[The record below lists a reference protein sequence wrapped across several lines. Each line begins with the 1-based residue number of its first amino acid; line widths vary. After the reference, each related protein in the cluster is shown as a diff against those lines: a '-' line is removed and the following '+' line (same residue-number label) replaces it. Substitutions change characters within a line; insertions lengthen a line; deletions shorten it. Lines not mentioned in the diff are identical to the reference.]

1 MQHHLLIA
9 VQRGGVGRV
18 YRRERRIPHGV
29 LPAAHHDGPLL
40 PVDAA
45 QEVAVLHL
53 EIRVAVDDLTLELEH
68 QDGDGLMHDGAAME
82 HTGGVG
88 AAGSVGVRHPDGQI
102 VVAIELLGHP
112 LQVAEVDAVAVLHHA
127 VVVVRKGGLQHRAD
141 ADGTAGRRAHPDHV
155 VVAPLDVHIV
165 VAHQQVK
172 DDVGAGAAVEQVAH
186 DVELVH
192 SQPLDE
198 LTETD
203 DELIGA
209 AILDDAADDLAV
221 VKVFVVVLEVGV
233 EQLIQN
239 VTAAGRQAGPDML
252 PGVLGRDEAAD
263 VDEPQ
268 QRLTVPLFQCFLVGA
283 ALLELGQLLAR
294 IIDQSR
300 QLGPRPLRHGIPQH
314 NVYLFAD
321 DAGSGV
327 QDMYERLVLTVQV
340 AHEVLGAFGQLEQCL
355 CADDLAGGRCLRGVV
370 PGQKAQ
376 IFQVVPDLF
385 GLCTHGVLQIM

>member
-1 MQHHLLIA
+1 M
-9 VQRGGVGRV
+9 V
-18 YRRERRIPHGV
+18 
-29 LPAAHHDGPLL
+29 
-40 PVDAA
+40 
-45 QEVAVLHL
+45 
-53 EIRVAVDDLTLELEH
+53 T
-68 QDGDGLMHDGAAME
+68 
-82 HTGGVG
+82 
-88 AAGSVGVRHPDGQI
+88 
-102 VVAIELLGHP
+102 
-112 LQVAEVDAVAVLHHA
+112 
-127 VVVVRKGGLQHRAD
+127 
-141 ADGTAGRRAHPDHV
+141 
-155 VVAPLDVHIV
+155 PLDVHIV
-165 VAHQQVK
+165 VSHQQVK

-192 SQPLDE
+192 GQTLDE

-209 AILDDAADDLAV
+209 SILDDAADDLAV
-221 VKVFVVVLEVGV
+221 VEVFVVVLEVGV
-233 EQLIQN
+233 EQFIQN

-268 QRLTVPLFQCFLVGA
+268 QRLTVPLFQCFLIGA

-355 CADDLAGGRCLRGVV
+355 CADDLAGGRCLRGIV

>member
-1 MQHHLLIA
+1 M
-9 VQRGGVGRV
+9 
-18 YRRERRIPHGV
+18 
-29 LPAAHHDGPLL
+29 
-40 PVDAA
+40 
-45 QEVAVLHL
+45 
-53 EIRVAVDDLTLELEH
+53 
-68 QDGDGLMHDGAAME
+68 
-82 HTGGVG
+82 
-88 AAGSVGVRHPDGQI
+88 
-102 VVAIELLGHP
+102 
-112 LQVAEVDAVAVLHHA
+112 
-127 VVVVRKGGLQHRAD
+127 
-141 ADGTAGRRAHPDHV
+141 
-155 VVAPLDVHIV
+155 
-165 VAHQQVK
+165 
-172 DDVGAGAAVEQVAH
+172 
-186 DVELVH
+186 ELVH

-221 VKVFVVVLEVGV
+221 VEVFVVVLEVGV

-268 QRLTVPLFQCFLVGA
+268 QRLTVPLFQRFLVGA
-283 ALLELGQLLAR
+283 ALLELGQLLVR

-355 CADDLAGGRCLRGVV
+355 CADDLAGGRCLRGIV

>member
-1 MQHHLLIA
+1 M
-9 VQRGGVGRV
+9 
-18 YRRERRIPHGV
+18 V
-29 LPAAHHDGPLL
+29 LSDFK
-40 PVDAA
+40 
-45 QEVAVLHL
+45 
-53 EIRVAVDDLTLELEH
+53 IT
-68 QDGDGLMHDGAAME
+68 
-82 HTGGVG
+82 
-88 AAGSVGVRHPDGQI
+88 
-102 VVAIELLGHP
+102 
-112 LQVAEVDAVAVLHHA
+112 
-127 VVVVRKGGLQHRAD
+127 D
-141 ADGTAGRRAHPDHV
+141 ADITSKGVQASPDQLSGTAEDN
-155 VVAPLDVHIV
+155 
-165 VAHQQVK
+165 K
-172 DDVGAGAAVEQVAH
+172 
-186 DVELVH
+186 
-192 SQPLDE
+192 
-198 LTETD
+198 
-203 DELIGA
+203 
-209 AILDDAADDLAV
+209 
-221 VKVFVVVLEVGV
+221 KVFDRLTSGPVRDGHNKLIDALVALGV

-252 PGVLGRDEAAD
+252 PGVLGRNETAD

-268 QRLTVPLFQCFLVGA
+268 QRLTVPLFQRFLVGA
-283 ALLELGQLLAR
+283 ALLELGQLLVR

-327 QDMYERLVLTVQV
+327 QDMYERLVLAVQV

>member
-1 MQHHLLIA
+1 M
-9 VQRGGVGRV
+9 
-18 YRRERRIPHGV
+18 
-29 LPAAHHDGPLL
+29 
-40 PVDAA
+40 
-45 QEVAVLHL
+45 
-53 EIRVAVDDLTLELEH
+53 
-68 QDGDGLMHDGAAME
+68 
-82 HTGGVG
+82 
-88 AAGSVGVRHPDGQI
+88 
-102 VVAIELLGHP
+102 
-112 LQVAEVDAVAVLHHA
+112 
-127 VVVVRKGGLQHRAD
+127 
-141 ADGTAGRRAHPDHV
+141 
-155 VVAPLDVHIV
+155 VAPLDVHIV

-172 DDVGAGAAVEQVAH
+172 DDVGAGAPVEQVAH

-192 SQPLDE
+192 GQTLDE

-221 VKVFVVVLEVGV
+221 VEVFVVVLEVGV

-268 QRLTVPLFQCFLVGA
+268 QCLTVPLFQRFLVGA
-283 ALLELGQLLAR
+283 ALLELGQLLVR

>member
-1 MQHHLLIA
+1 M
-9 VQRGGVGRV
+9 
-18 YRRERRIPHGV
+18 
-29 LPAAHHDGPLL
+29 
-40 PVDAA
+40 
-45 QEVAVLHL
+45 
-53 EIRVAVDDLTLELEH
+53 
-68 QDGDGLMHDGAAME
+68 
-82 HTGGVG
+82 
-88 AAGSVGVRHPDGQI
+88 
-102 VVAIELLGHP
+102 
-112 LQVAEVDAVAVLHHA
+112 
-127 VVVVRKGGLQHRAD
+127 
-141 ADGTAGRRAHPDHV
+141 
-155 VVAPLDVHIV
+155 
-165 VAHQQVK
+165 
-172 DDVGAGAAVEQVAH
+172 
-186 DVELVH
+186 
-192 SQPLDE
+192 
-198 LTETD
+198 
-203 DELIGA
+203 
-209 AILDDAADDLAV
+209 
-221 VKVFVVVLEVGV
+221 VLEVGV

-252 PGVLGRDEAAD
+252 PGVLGRDETAD

-268 QRLTVPLFQCFLVGA
+268 QRLTVPLFQRFLVGA

>member
-1 MQHHLLIA
+1 M
-9 VQRGGVGRV
+9 
-18 YRRERRIPHGV
+18 
-29 LPAAHHDGPLL
+29 
-40 PVDAA
+40 
-45 QEVAVLHL
+45 
-53 EIRVAVDDLTLELEH
+53 
-68 QDGDGLMHDGAAME
+68 GLMHDGAAME

-102 VVAIELLGHP
+102 VVAVELLGHP

-127 VVVVRKGGLQHRAD
+127 VVVVSEGGLQHRAD

-192 SQPLDE
+192 GQPLDE
-198 LTETD
+198 LAEAD

-221 VKVFVVVLEVGV
+221 VEVFVVVLEVGV

-239 VTAAGRQAGPDML
+239 VTAAGRQNQAQDVL
-252 PGVLGRDEAAD
+252 PGVLGRDKTAD

-268 QRLTVPLFQCFLVGA
+268 QRLTVPLFQRFLVGA
-283 ALLELGQLLAR
+283 ALLEPGQLLVR
-294 IIDQSR
+294 IVDQSR
-300 QLGPRPLRHGIPQH
+300 QLGPRPLRHGIPRAQCPPFPRMTPEAEFRICTTPRSH
-314 NVYLFAD
+314 R
-321 DAGSGV
+321 AGRS
-327 QDMYERLVLTVQV
+327 
-340 AHEVLGAFGQLEQCL
+340 
-355 CADDLAGGRCLRGVV
+355 
-370 PGQKAQ
+370 
-376 IFQVVPDLF
+376 
-385 GLCTHGVLQIM
+385 